1 MLGKGR
7 ESRKGLRFL
16 RNAERAYEGKLERV
30 GNTSIIKKRRN
41 IHGEC
46 EVKDVNLKKG
56 CREGVRSSEIIKKI
70 RKLQRI

>member
-1 MLGKGR
+1 MKEGKV
-7 ESRKGLRFL
+7 EKGLRFL

-41 IHGEC
+41 IHGEY
-46 EVKDVNLKKG
+46 EVKEVNLKKG

>member
-41 IHGEC
+41 IHGEY
-46 EVKDVNLKKG
+46 EVKDVNLKG

>member
-1 MLGKGR
+1 MKEGKV
-7 ESRKGLRFL
+7 EKGLRFL
-16 RNAERAYEGKLERV
+16 RNAQRAYEGKLERV

-41 IHGEC
+41 IHREY
-46 EVKDVNLKKG
+46 EVKEVNLKKV